1 MLLRNKARTMY
12 KAYFPIRKGERERER
27 EREKEREREG
37 EGERERERERE
48 KTLYSCVSVIIY
60 TENYVFVK

>member
-1 MLLRNKARTMY
+1 MLLRNNARTMY
-12 KAYFPIRKGERERER
+12 KAYFPIRKGERERE
-27 EREKEREREG
+27 G
-37 EGERERERERE
+37 GRERERERE